1 MGSWHAP
8 RTTWAQLLPSN
19 QCPQGDRYVSS
30 KPCPHGPTW
39 VDIQAL
45 LSLGLTPQGHTF
57 YVPARPGPPA
67 APLPS
72 GQRKRTW

>member
-8 RTTWAQLLPSN
+8 RTTCAQLLPSN
-19 QCPQGDRYVSS
+19 Q
-30 KPCPHGPTW
+30 CPHGPTW

-57 YVPARPGPPA
+57 YVPAHPGPPA